1 MRSFTLMLWLSLAG
15 RAALAQ
21 DAGAEDSD
29 QSEGGDPDTDPGED
43 GAGGDTQGP
52 GDPENPEA
60 DDPADDPD
68 PGFNP
73 LGPPYGPSD
82 GPVIDLSTA
91 REAPSLTEAQH
102 DFLKPRRSELPQ
114 NPYAQ
119 TDFTAYSLEWG
130 EFKVGLASISAGVLP
145 RIQLTTVPTFWA
157 LNIPN
162 GNIKF
167 DALRAGP
174 VDIAVTGDLGQ
185 LRVGDG
191 FRVTKADVGALA
203 SVIVLDPWSIH
214 AGLSYGTIKMLG
226 EPDLSALSPLI
237 DPLNRFGL
245 DTYYSLLQGQLDAN
259 EIGFDFASSTLSGRF
274 ATDYRFNRRDSV
286 ILQANAVMWRNVDYG
301 VTING
306 ERMAEPFNPQLL
318 PELFGLQEFFTE
330 GERPFGASYVVSA
343 SWQWA
348 WKHVDLRLGLGWS
361 AIQPQW
367 LLQAVELD
375 YRFGGK
381 TRTEERRIRKGWRQD
396 RESIDRPDEAVPI
409 DN

>member
-1 MRSFTLMLWLSLAG
+1 MRGFTLLLWLALGAG
-15 RAALAQ
+15 PALAQ
-21 DAGAEDSD
+21 QAEGDGTDDDSG
-29 QSEGGDPDTDPGED
+29 QTGE
-43 GAGGDTQGP
+43 GGDTQGE
-52 GDPENPEA
+52 GDGGTTPEGEG
-60 DDPADDPD
+60 DDE
-68 PGFNP
+68 GFNP
-73 LGPPYGPSD
+73 LEPPFGPGG

-130 EFKVGLASISAGVLP
+130 EFKVGLANISVGVLP
-145 RIQLTTVPTFWA
+145 RIQLTTTPTFW
-157 LNIPN
+157 LLGIPN
-162 GNIKF
+162 GEAKF
-167 DALRAGP
+167 DALRLGP
-174 VDIAVTGDLGQ
+174 VDVAVKGNIAQ
-185 LRVGDG
+185 LRVGANDG

-203 SVIVLDPWSIH
+203 SVIVLDPWSVH
-214 AGLSYGTIKMLG
+214 AGVSYGAINMVG
-226 EPDLSALSPLI
+226 EPDLSTLSPLI
-237 DPLNRFGL
+237 DPLDRFGL
-245 DTYYSLLQGQLDAN
+245 DTYYSFLQGALDSN
-259 EIGFDFASSTLSGRF
+259 DIGFDFSSRTLSGSF
-274 ATDYRFNRRDSV
+274 ATDYRFNRRDSIIFQSTAV
-286 ILQANAVMWRNVDYG
+286 IWRNVDYG
-301 VTING
+301 VTLNG

-318 PELFGLQEFFTE
+318 PEVFGIQEFFTE

-381 TRTEERRIRKGWRQD
+381 TRSEERRIRKGWRQD
-396 RESIDRPDEAVPI
+396 RKSIDRPDEATPL
-409 DN
+409 DK